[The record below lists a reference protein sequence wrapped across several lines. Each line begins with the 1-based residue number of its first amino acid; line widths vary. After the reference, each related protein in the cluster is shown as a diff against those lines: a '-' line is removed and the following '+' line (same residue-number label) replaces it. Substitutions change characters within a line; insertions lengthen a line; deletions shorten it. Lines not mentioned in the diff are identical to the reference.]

1 MENEAKIERIKTL
14 MENFGVTQSE
24 FAKRISIDASNFSK
38 HLTGKLP
45 VSDSLINRIVADL
58 GVSKEWLCTGKG
70 YMFRPSDNDAHSHIR
85 TLTLPSEAIIPEARN
100 GAKVYGLD
108 VTAGN
113 LARDRMFTEDLV
125 IGSIDVPFINPDCSI
140 VKVSGDSM
148 KPVINNGDMIA
159 IREIKNPQ
167 LIFWGQIYVI
177 LLEDYRMVKYI
188 RKHDNPDRVI
198 ANRQRLC
205 RSLGID
211 TLISP
216 RQIHGTKVLSITDE
230 FIRLSKPEQTA
241 CLDGVDAVMT
251 DCPSVAIAVSTA
263 DCVPV
268 LLYDAVHRACAAVHA
283 GWRGMA
289 GHIVRRSIDEMVN
302 MYGTVP
308 SDLYVAVG
316 PSIGPDNF
324 EVGDEVVQTFDSEG
338 FDVNRI
344 AHRYPS
350 GRFHID
356 LWAAAVEELTVCGVD
371 LSRIEVAGICT
382 RAHDWEF
389 FSARSL
395 GFHSGRFLTGIYI
408 CP

>member
-289 GHIVRRSIDEMVN
+289 GHIVQRSIDEMVN

-344 AHRYPS
+344 AHHYPS

>member
-1 MENEAKIERIKTL
+1 
-14 MENFGVTQSE
+14 
-24 FAKRISIDASNFSK
+24 
-38 HLTGKLP
+38 
-45 VSDSLINRIVADL
+45 
-58 GVSKEWLCTGKG
+58 
-70 YMFRPSDNDAHSHIR
+70 
-85 TLTLPSEAIIPEARN
+85 
-100 GAKVYGLD
+100 
-108 VTAGN
+108 
-113 LARDRMFTEDLV
+113 
-125 IGSIDVPFINPDCSI
+125 
-140 VKVSGDSM
+140 M

-230 FIRLSKPEQTA
+230 FFRLSKPEQTA

>member
-230 FIRLSKPEQTA
+230 FIRLSKSEQTA

-251 DCPSVAIAVSTA
+251 DCPSVAIAMSTA

-268 LLYDAVHRACAAVHA
+268 LLYDTVHRACAAVHA

>member
-1 MENEAKIERIKTL
+1 MVLHENKDCRWYSFPSFDAL
-14 MENFGVTQSE
+14 PGVVT
-24 FAKRISIDASNFSK
+24 FV
-38 HLTGKLP
+38 T
-45 VSDSLINRIVADL
+45 
-58 GVSKEWLCTGKG
+58 T
-70 YMFRPSDNDAHSHIR
+70 
-85 TLTLPSEAIIPEARN
+85 RN
-100 GAKVYGLD
+100 GVVHGDVYSTDNMGEY
-108 VTAGN
+108 TG
-113 LARDRMFTEDLV
+113 
-125 IGSIDVPFINPDCSI
+125 
-140 VKVSGDSM
+140 
-148 KPVINNGDMIA
+148 
-159 IREIKNPQ
+159 
-167 LIFWGQIYVI
+167 
-177 LLEDYRMVKYI
+177 
-188 RKHDNPDRVI
+188 DNPDRVI
-198 ANRQRLC
+198 ANRQRIC

-216 RQIHGTKVLSITDE
+216 RQIHGTKVLSVTDE

-268 LLYDAVHRACAAVHA
+268 LLYDAVHRACAAIHA

-356 LWAAAVEELTVCGVD
+356 LWAAAVEELTACGVD
-371 LSRIEVAGICT
+371 LSRIEVAGI
-382 RAHDWEF
+382 

>member
-70 YMFRPSDNDAHSHIR
+70 HMFRPSDNDAHSHIR

-251 DCPSVAIAVSTA
+251 DCPSVAIAMSTA

-268 LLYDAVHRACAAVHA
+268 LLYDTVHRACAAVHA

>member
-1 MENEAKIERIKTL
+1 MVLHENKDCRWYSFPSFDAL
-14 MENFGVTQSE
+14 PGVVT
-24 FAKRISIDASNFSK
+24 FV
-38 HLTGKLP
+38 T
-45 VSDSLINRIVADL
+45 
-58 GVSKEWLCTGKG
+58 T
-70 YMFRPSDNDAHSHIR
+70 
-85 TLTLPSEAIIPEARN
+85 RN
-100 GAKVYGLD
+100 GVVHGDVYSTDNMGEY
-108 VTAGN
+108 TG
-113 LARDRMFTEDLV
+113 
-125 IGSIDVPFINPDCSI
+125 
-140 VKVSGDSM
+140 
-148 KPVINNGDMIA
+148 
-159 IREIKNPQ
+159 
-167 LIFWGQIYVI
+167 
-177 LLEDYRMVKYI
+177 
-188 RKHDNPDRVI
+188 DNPDRVI

-216 RQIHGTKVLSITDE
+216 RQIHGTKVLSITD
-230 FIRLSKPEQTA
+230 
-241 CLDGVDAVMT
+241 GVDAVMT
-251 DCPSVAIAVSTA
+251 DCPSVAIAMSTA

-268 LLYDAVHRACAAVHA
+268 LLYDTVHRACAAVHA

-324 EVGDEVVQTFDSEG
+324 D
-338 FDVNRI
+338 RI

>member
-216 RQIHGTKVLSITDE
+216 HQIHGTKVLSITDE
-230 FIRLSKPEQTA
+230 IIRLSKSEQTA

-289 GHIVRRSIDEMVN
+289 GHIVRRSVDEMVN

-316 PSIGPDNF
+316 PSIGLDNF
-324 EVGDEVVQTFDSEG
+324 EVGDEVVQTFNSEG

>member
-268 LLYDAVHRACAAVHA
+268 LLYDTVHRACAAVHA

-289 GHIVRRSIDEMVN
+289 GHIVRRSVDEMVN

-395 GFHSGRFLTGIYI
+395 GFHSGRFLTGINI

>member
-198 ANRQRLC
+198 VNRQRLC

-268 LLYDAVHRACAAVHA
+268 LLYDTVHRACAAVHA

>member
-230 FIRLSKPEQTA
+230 FFRLSKPEQTA